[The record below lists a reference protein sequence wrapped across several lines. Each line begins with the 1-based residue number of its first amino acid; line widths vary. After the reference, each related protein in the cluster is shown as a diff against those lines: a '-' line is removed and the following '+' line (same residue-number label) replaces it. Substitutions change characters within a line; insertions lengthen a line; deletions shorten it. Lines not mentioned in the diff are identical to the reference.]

1 MHFFFLYSRVAL
13 SSVKKLK
20 NFFWW
25 RIKLICW
32 QKAILFLQP
41 RKLQNVIFCW
51 EEKHEK
57 LENWIEN
64 KYRMSLS
71 WRLGRKRRTGLKK
84 KPGKHL
90 PSQQVSDIQKK
101 KKWKQQHRAQGHR
114 NSAWWTYTD
123 GAQAATCAGG
133 SAGLTMGQPKLLLL
147 QILWVLLSWAKNT
160 SKRFS
165 KNSCIYKSNPRH
177 VSCSKV
183 MAHGFWYQAES
194 SLKGMGRTL
203 QAAIEGKTEG
213 KFAVDPP
220 CLIIV
225 FKAANDGRWMASVT
239 LSSLV
244 LWGQA
249 MQWLPPAEGS

>member
-101 KKWKQQHRAQGHR
+101 KNESSSTEPKDTEILPG
-114 NSAWWTYTD
+114 
-123 GAQAATCAGG
+123 
-133 SAGLTMGQPKLLLL
+133 GLTQMEHKLPLVLGVQRDL
-147 QILWVLLSWAKNT
+147 LWVS
-160 SKRFS
+160 
-165 KNSCIYKSNPRH
+165 P
-177 VSCSKV
+177 SCSFCKYYGCCCHEQKIPLRGSVRIHAFIKV
-183 MAHGFWYQAES
+183 TQGMCPAAKLWLMAFGIR
-194 SLKGMGRTL
+194 LKVHWR
-203 QAAIEGKTEG
+203 E
-213 KFAVDPP
+213 
-220 CLIIV
+220 
-225 FKAANDGRWMASVT
+225 
-239 LSSLV
+239 
-244 LWGQA
+244 WGGLCKQ
-249 MQWLPPAEGS
+249 L

>member
-1 MHFFFLYSRVAL
+1 MFNLIAFAYLHCGMHFFFLYSRVAL

-101 KKWKQQHRAQGHR
+101 KMKAAAQSPRTQKFCLVDLHRWSTSCHLCWGF
-114 NSAWWTYTD
+114 SGTYY
-123 GAQAATCAGG
+123 GSAQAATFANI
-133 SAGLTMGQPKLLLL
+133 MG
-147 QILWVLLSWAKNT
+147 VAVM
-160 SKRFS
+160 SK
-165 KNSCIYKSNPRH
+165 KY
-177 VSCSKV
+177 
-183 MAHGFWYQAES
+183 
-194 SLKGMGRTL
+194 L
-203 QAAIEGKTEG
+203 
-213 KFAVDPP
+213 
-220 CLIIV
+220 
-225 FKAANDGRWMASVT
+225 
-239 LSSLV
+239 
-244 LWGQA
+244 
-249 MQWLPPAEGS
+249 